1 VAGGLI
7 KNLQDTAKDMIDVQE
22 RQKRV
27 TAPDPAARGAVKT
40 TNNLFVG
47 STKDLLQALKKEQD
61 PKVIDVEKDDTS
73 GRK

>member
-27 TAPDPAARGAVKT
+27 TAADPTAKGAVKT
-40 TNNLFVG
+40 QNNLFVG
-47 STKDLLQALKKEQD
+47 STKELLSALKAD
-61 PKVIDVEKDDTS
+61 AKVIDVEKDDTS
-73 GRK
+73 RRE